1 MIYKC
6 KKEKVKYLWFILIF
20 IKIKKGPSI
29 IKTVQRFSVSN
40 VTEMGSALRSNCSES
55 NVSQ

>member
-29 IKTVQRFSVSN
+29 IKTVKRFSVSN
-40 VTEMGSALRSNCSES
+40 VTEMGSALRSN
-55 NVSQ
+55 

>member
-40 VTEMGSALRSNCSES
+40 VTEMGSALRSN
-55 NVSQ
+55 